1 MRILTSDILITI
13 TLTFFII
20 NIMEENESKTNRRTS
35 NTLE

>member
-20 NIMEENESKTNRRTS
+20 NIMEVLK
-35 NTLE
+35 